1 MFHKVDIKDTEA
13 GFKPSLFEA
22 LILFRPSL
30 PLIAFEQYV
39 LNEFEDKFFST
50 RGE

>member
-1 MFHKVDIKDTEA
+1 MTDVRNTKAK
-13 GFKPSLFEA
+13 FKPNFFEE
-22 LILFRPSL
+22 LILFQPSS
-30 PLIAFEQYV
+30 PLIAFGHYV